1 MLQAPSLLSLGACAV
16 AAGVAAHVA
25 RRALLHRRSGTP
37 ALGFDAAL
45 ARLSGSSVEDLIL
58 IVDFDRTLTDGDSA
72 QCHDVIG
79 ATSLVPESLRAG
91 FAPLLDF
98 SDPAKVPYKG
108 DAWWVRAN
116 ELLLTH
122 ASRVLTPETVRRLV
136 HEAPLFGTSTQ
147 PMQLRPGAA
156 RLLARLSE
164 LDVPVLIVSA
174 GFADI
179 IAAFLAARA
188 VPLGSNVRV
197 CSNLLVHDAASGQLT
212 GIEPSPPITGCNKQL
227 TFERNRDW
235 FTTTHRR
242 RRDAS

>member
-1 MLQAPSLLSLGACAV
+1 MCAPA
-16 AAGVAAHVA
+16 
-25 RRALLHRRSGTP
+25 
-37 ALGFDAAL
+37 AAL
-45 ARLSGSSVEDLIL
+45 AIA
-58 IVDFDRTLTDGDSA
+58 FCDSRPF
-72 QCHDVIG
+72 VTSTIIG

-188 VPLGSNVRV
+188 VP
-197 CSNLLVHDAASGQLT
+197 SGAT
-212 GIEPSPPITGCNKQL
+212 CC
-227 TFERNRDW
+227 
-235 FTTTHRR
+235 
-242 RRDAS
+242 